1 MIMCIMKREV
11 NNMKT
16 FIEFVGYEETDVFQ
30 LNEYENLDKI
40 MAKKMLLDLDEIR
53 LIQTIAL
60 GESKYVRVCISTKAS
75 EGFIVVSEETG
86 KLIQK
91 AIEDT
96 YGGIIKALPSEDVDR
111 LEKYNKKE
119 NEDEDE

>member
-1 MIMCIMKREV
+1 
-11 NNMKT
+11 MKT
-16 FIEFVGYEETDVFQ
+16 FIEFIGYEET
-30 LNEYENLDKI
+30 NEFNNYENLDETI
-40 MAKKMLLDLDEIR
+40 VKKMILDLDEIR

-96 YGGIIKALPSEDVDR
+96 YGGIIKALPSEDVER
-111 LEKYNKKE
+111 FEKYNTKE
-119 NEDEDE
+119 NEDEDEEADEDE